1 MCVCMGD
8 GVGGGYIYV
17 FPSIYILT
25 IPIHCGDTIAL
36 DGGFGGG
43 VGGQVSPSNKIL
55 DFLG

>member
-1 MCVCMGD
+1 MGD